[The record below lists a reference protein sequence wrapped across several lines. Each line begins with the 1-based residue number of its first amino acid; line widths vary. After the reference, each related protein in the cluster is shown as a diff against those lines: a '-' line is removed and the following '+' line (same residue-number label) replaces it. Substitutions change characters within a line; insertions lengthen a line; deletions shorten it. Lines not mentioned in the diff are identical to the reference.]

1 MGAYDPEVAGL
12 TRDEAEAFVYREAR
26 LIDDLELEEWLRLFT
41 EDGIYWIPIDD
52 SKPVEW
58 NTSLVYDPPLR
69 REERVYHLLH
79 VPFPAQAPRSRTVH
93 LVSNVEVAAG
103 GDDAFT
109 VRSNQVVYEVRQG
122 DFRQVGLGEVR
133 LIVARVEHVLRR
145 VDGELRIALKKILLI
160 DREMSQS
167 NLTFII

>member
-1 MGAYDPEVAGL
+1 MVPEDVGVAGL
-12 TRDEAEAFVYREAR
+12 ARGEAESFLYREAR

-41 EDGIYWIPIDD
+41 EDGVYWIPIDD
-52 SKPVEW
+52 GKPVEW

-79 VPFPAQAPRSRTVH
+79 VPFPAQAPRSRTLH
-93 LVSNVEVAAG
+93 LVGNVEVAAG
-103 GDDAFT
+103 DDGAFR
-109 VRSNQVVYEVRQG
+109 VRSHQVIYEVRLG

-133 LIVARVEHVLRR
+133 PIVARVEHVLRR
-145 VDGELRIALKKILLI
+145 VDGQLRIALKKVLLI

>member
-1 MGAYDPEVAGL
+1 MGAYDPEVAVL

-133 LIVARVEHVLRR
+133 PIVARVEHVLRR

>member
-133 LIVARVEHVLRR
+133 PIVARVEHVLRR

-160 DREMSQS
+160 DREMSQI